1 MNPPPHPCGSAAVL
15 NLAGAIS
22 GNGGPRAG
30 FAPFVPR
37 TALGAMAHDH
47 ALTRL
52 AQFVAAR
59 MAEAVERHEAAVR
72 LTPAGMPWASAA
84 LVEEAKALL
93 SARGYTVS
101 DIENDQGQNVGWRV
115 AW

>member
-1 MNPPPHPCGSAAVL
+1 
-15 NLAGAIS
+15 
-22 GNGGPRAG
+22 
-30 FAPFVPR
+30 
-37 TALGAMAHDH
+37 MAHDH